1 MRSNYTI
8 EEPNRA
14 QIIGRQTWEFIFKG
28 GIRVDDCK
36 IEQITGLGLGK
47 WFLLRDGDCDPV
59 NVQFNTQQEAID
71 YCVAKIKFN
80 YIINRK

>member
-8 EEPNRA
+8 GEPNRA
-14 QIIGRQTWEFIFKG
+14 QIIGRQTWDLLFKD
-28 GIRVDDCK
+28 GIRVDACK
-36 IEQITGLGLGK
+36 IEQINGL

-59 NVQFNTQQEAID
+59 NVLFNTQQEAID

-80 YIINRK
+80 YISYINRK

>member
-8 EEPNRA
+8 GEPNRA
-14 QIIGRQTWEFIFKG
+14 QIIGRQTWDLLFKD

-36 IEQITGLGLGK
+36 IEQINGL
-47 WFLLRDGDCDPV
+47 WFLLRDGDYDPV
-59 NVQFNTQQEAID
+59 NVLFNTQQEAID

-80 YIINRK
+80 YISYINRK